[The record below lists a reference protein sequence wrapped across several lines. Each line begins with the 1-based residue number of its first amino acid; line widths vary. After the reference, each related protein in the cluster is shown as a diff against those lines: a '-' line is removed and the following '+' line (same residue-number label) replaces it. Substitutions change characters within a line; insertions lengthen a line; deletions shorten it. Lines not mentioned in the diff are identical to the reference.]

1 MLTIKYE
8 ESGYIERVPLNELC
22 KEPGQSHYLP
32 HRPVIREDKE
42 TSKIDASCKVT
53 LNDCL
58 YSGPNLL
65 AKIFDASIS
74 DESYWNSR
82 GY

>member
-1 MLTIKYE
+1 M
-8 ESGYIERVPLNELC
+8 C

-42 TSKIDASCKVT
+42 TTKIRPIFDASCKVNVPS
-53 LNDCL
+53 LNDYL

-65 AKIFDASIS
+65 SV
-74 DESYWNSR
+74 ESYLNSR